1 MKVKDLIAELEKFSP
16 EAEVEAY
23 LEFETDQGYG
33 CSPGEICSIEKTA
46 VGNKVKITVA
56 DIFTLGH
63 V

>member
-33 CSPGEICSIEKTA
+33 SCPGEVCSIEKTV
-46 VGNKVKITVA
+46 VGNKVVITVA
-56 DIFTLGH
+56 DIFTLGGI
-63 V
+63 

>member
-16 EAEVEAY
+16 DADVEAF
-23 LEFETDQGYG
+23 LTFETDQGYG
-33 CSPGEICSIEKTA
+33 CSPGEICGIEKLPQCDR
-46 VGNKVKITVA
+46 VKITVA